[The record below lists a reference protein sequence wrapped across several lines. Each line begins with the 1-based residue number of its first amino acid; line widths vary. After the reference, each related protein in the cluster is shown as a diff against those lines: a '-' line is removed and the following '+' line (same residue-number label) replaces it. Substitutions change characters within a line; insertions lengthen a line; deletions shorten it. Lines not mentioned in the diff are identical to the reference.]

1 MEKELKGKL
10 KYLISKKKT
19 LSEICETLELKDY
32 EVVGLVEL
40 MKQDGELLD
49 YVNGEIVKLRK
60 PIKNNDIY
68 ELPNNIEHLK
78 LLLISDTHL
87 CSKYDRLDIL
97 HYLYDKAEDKGIKH
111 ILHSGDF
118 TDGKSH
124 RPEHIYELKELS
136 YEGQVEYC
144 VEKYPAFSG
153 KTYVIAG
160 NHDGWW
166 YKSAG
171 SEIVKSIANKREDI
185 IYLGSD
191 VADMK
196 IGKLKIR
203 LFHGNG
209 GNAYAKCF
217 DCETEILTE
226 NGWKYFCDLTKN
238 EKVATLNLKKNEF
251 EWQKPIDYI
260 NQQYDG
266 EMYHFKSRTVDMM
279 VTPNHRMLVKRYGKN
294 ILQNRKKDLIMPSK
308 SHQRINLDWQI
319 VEAKDLENAKRQ
331 EWQFKRGG
339 QSWTGDLIESVDIP
353 IRSPKKYASNP
364 IKHIG
369 SVKIEDIAELIAWY
383 TTEGYSNGKKISIS
397 QSEVVN
403 SNNHKKI
410 IDLFK
415 RIGFKKIKINNKDNK
430 DISVYSVELSEYLI
444 RECGSGSYNKFL
456 PKWLKNQPSN
466 ILKIV
471 FDTMIEGDGWK
482 IGKSSF
488 GYKSVSKRLLDDV
501 SEIAHK
507 LGYGVSKNKDT
518 ITMSAIQNYPT
529 INNKPEK
536 INYSGNIYC
545 VSVPNTII
553 LVRRN
558 GKTCWSGNS
567 YKLQKYLDTIPVEEK
582 PDILQTG
589 HIHQAFYYKQDN
601 THCLQTGCLE
611 DLTPYAR
618 SLGFSGDKSCWWL
631 DINFDDKGNIYS
643 ITPELETF
651 GKKLIRR
658 R

>member
-1 MEKELKGKL
+1 MEDTLKNKL
-10 KYLISKKKT
+10 KYLVNKKKT
-19 LSEICETLELKDY
+19 LLEICETLELKDY
-32 EVVGLVEL
+32 EVIGLVEL

-49 YVNGEIVKLRK
+49 YINGEIVKLRK

-68 ELPNNIEHLK
+68 ELPNNMEHLK

-97 HYLYDKAEDKGIKH
+97 RYLYDKAEDKGIKH

-144 VEKYPAFSG
+144 VEKYPTFSG
-153 KTYVIAG
+153 KTYAIAG

-171 SEIVKSIANKREDI
+171 SEIVKSIAKQREDI

-279 VTPNHRMLVKRYGKN
+279 VTPNHRMLVKRYDKN

-319 VEAKDLENAKRQ
+319 IEAKDLENAKRQ

-339 QSWTGDLIESVDIP
+339 QSWTGNLIESVDIP
-353 IRSPKKYASNP
+353 IRNPKKYASNP
-364 IKHIG
+364 IKHVG
-369 SVKIEDIAELIAWY
+369 NVKIEDIAELIAWY

-415 RIGFKKIKINNKDNK
+415 RIGFKKIKTSGRDNK

-518 ITMSAIQNYPT
+518 ITMSATQNYPT

-558 GKTCWSGNS
+558 GKACWSGNS

-582 PDILQTG
+582 PHILQTG